1 MNDIIEQ
8 FREIRAA
15 MRKNEVW
22 RNVDFGEMVP
32 KEMVVPGE
40 RQSGPEAYRCN
51 IPDLRARRL
60 TLVNGHCQE
69 AWHVEADGTAYGSLR
84 EAMAACPVRDLKVAT
99 RLRPDGLI
107 EVTVEDTG
115 PGIADEV
122 REQLFT
128 AFKSTKADGMGLG
141 LSICRT
147 IIEAHGGRI
156 WMERPDRGGAR
167 FHFTLIHARAEE
179 EHGG

>member
-1 MNDIIEQ
+1 
-8 FREIRAA
+8 
-15 MRKNEVW
+15 
-22 RNVDFGEMVP
+22 
-32 KEMVVPGE
+32 
-40 RQSGPEAYRCN
+40 
-51 IPDLRARRL
+51 
-60 TLVNGHCQE
+60 
-69 AWHVEADGTAYGSLR
+69 
-84 EAMAACPVRDLKVAT
+84 MAECPVRDLKVAT

-115 PGIADEV
+115 PGIADGI

-128 AFKSTKADGMGLG
+128 AFNSTKADGMGLG